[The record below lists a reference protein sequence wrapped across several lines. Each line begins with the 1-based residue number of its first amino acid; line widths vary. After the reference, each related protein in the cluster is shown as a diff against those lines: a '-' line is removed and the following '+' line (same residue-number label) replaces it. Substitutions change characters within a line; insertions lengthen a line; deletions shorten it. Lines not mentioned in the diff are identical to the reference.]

1 MKLNKR
7 TLLLGGLLIAI
18 YLFTRTVNLTIL
30 PIFTDE
36 AIYLRWGQIG
46 LRDASHRFLS
56 LEDGKQ
62 PLFIW
67 LMYPMLKIFSDP
79 LIAGRM
85 VSVVAGLVSM
95 VGLMLLAKVL
105 FGKKAIMPTAILY
118 IISPYFLFYDR
129 IGLYDSLTNAFT
141 IWALLFQVLLVTTLR
156 LDIAILLGFAIGGG
170 LLTKSS
176 AQFSLYLLPASL
188 LLFNWNKK
196 DKLKRLSKWAGLA
209 AIAAVISILFSWII
223 KLSPLQHMVA
233 QKNLTFIL
241 SFEDFL
247 KDPFSRVIG
256 NLRGLTN
263 WLTSYFTWP
272 WVIGLI
278 ASLWLGL
285 KQSPRKTLFLLAWFL
300 LPFVALAA
308 FAIVLYPRF
317 TLFMS
322 FPLLLA
328 LAYGLVQLKEK
339 IKNKKLLAISYLLF
353 AIYPLYFSGQLLI
366 NPINAPLPSADREQ
380 FIDNWPAGYG
390 INEVVQFARE
400 QSQKEPIFIA
410 TEGTFGLTPYALT
423 IYLQD
428 TENLE
433 IKGYWPIAD
442 GIEEIVTI
450 AQEKTTYVLFK
461 DTQEPKP
468 DWPLEFVAGYRK
480 GKSDVFMKLYR
491 VTPQ

>member
-1 MKLNKR
+1 MNLKR
-7 TLLLGGLLIAI
+7 RNLILGGLLVAA
-18 YLFTRTVNLTIL
+18 YLFTRTLNLTIL

-79 LIAGRM
+79 LVAGRM
-85 VSVVAGLVSM
+85 VSVVAGLVSL

-105 FGKKAIMPTAILY
+105 FGKKAIIPTAVLY

-129 IGLYDSLTNAFT
+129 IGLYDSLTNAFA
-141 IWALLFQVLLVTTLR
+141 IWALFFQVLLVTTLR
-156 LDIAILLGFAIGGG
+156 LDIALLLGFTIGGG
-170 LLTKSS
+170 LLTKSP
-176 AQFSLYLLPASL
+176 AQFSLFLLPASL
-188 LLFNWNKK
+188 LLFNWHKK
-196 DKLKRLSKWAGLA
+196 DQLKRLSKWAGLA
-209 AIAAVISILFSWII
+209 IISAVIAILFSWII

-241 SFEDFL
+241 SFGDFL

-263 WLTSYFTWP
+263 WLTSYLTWP

-278 ASLWLGL
+278 ASFWLGL
-285 KQSPRKTLFLLAWFL
+285 KQSPRKTLLLLAWFL

-322 FPLLLA
+322 FPLLLV
-328 LAYGLVQLKEK
+328 LAYGLTQLKDK
-339 IKNKKLLAISYLLF
+339 LKNKFLLLTSYLLLL
-353 AIYPLYFSGQLLI
+353 IYPLYFSSQLLI
-366 NPINAPLPSADREQ
+366 NPINAPLPSADRQQ
-380 FIDNWPAGYG
+380 FIDDWPAGYG

-400 QSQKEPIFIA
+400 QAQKEPIFIA

-423 IYLQD
+423 IYLQG
-428 TENLE
+428 TQNLE
-433 IKGYWPIAD
+433 IKGYWPISD
-442 GIEEIVTI
+442 GIEEIVTV

-461 DTQEPKP
+461 DTQEPNP
-468 DWPLEFVAGYRK
+468 NWPLEFVAGYRK